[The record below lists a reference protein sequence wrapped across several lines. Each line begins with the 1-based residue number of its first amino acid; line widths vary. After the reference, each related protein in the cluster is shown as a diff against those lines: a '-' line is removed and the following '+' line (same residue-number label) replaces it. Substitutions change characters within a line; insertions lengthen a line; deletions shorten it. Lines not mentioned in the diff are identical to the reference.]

1 MDHSHEPA
9 KAPLDLHTPDPA
21 VVKEVMGNVKTYIM
35 VGIGLFVG
43 TVITVWFAGIDF
55 GGHSRN
61 VTVGLLIAT
70 AKATAVALIFMHLS
84 HERSTIYKFLLFT
97 VIFFAGMLF
106 LFVLHHFDPI
116 HYSSWPHAGR

>member
-1 MDHSHEPA
+1 MEHTHDTA
-9 KAPLDLHTPDPA
+9 KAPADLHTPDPS
-21 VVKEVMGNVKTYIM
+21 VVQEMHRSIRKFLI
-35 VGIGLFVG
+35 VGALLFVG

-70 AKATAVALIFMHLS
+70 AKAAGVALIFMHLN

-97 VIFFAGMLF
+97 VIFFAAMLF

-116 HYSSWPHAGR
+116 HFESWPKEGQ